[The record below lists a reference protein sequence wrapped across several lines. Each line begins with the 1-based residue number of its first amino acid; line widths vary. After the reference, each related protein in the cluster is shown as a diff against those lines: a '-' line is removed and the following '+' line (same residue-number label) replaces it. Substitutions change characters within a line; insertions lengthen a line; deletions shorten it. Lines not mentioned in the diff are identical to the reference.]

1 RSPGRVWVARTQP
14 DMPPCTTT
22 GWRYSLHRARIRE
35 TCSVVV
41 GRINACA
48 SIRDMN
54 TPGWREWTSAPSSRP
69 APSTML
75 RSCDSSCGSICRSP
89 AGWAWIG
96 SMMVASCA
104 FIAWLFYQ
112 FFCLSPGLT
121 TQHCGEPLS
130 RFLIKG
136 RWPAMAPQGERKHF
150 VPKTGIPATRVTRG
164 FGGWHGRPGAVL
176 DSNGQRHGRRLQQ
189 RINLSSGATYEYAAT
204 ASTDQRPAYP
214 LRLRIG

>member
-1 RSPGRVWVARTQP
+1 GRVWVARTQP

-41 GRINACA
+41 GRIRASA

-69 APSTML
+69 ASSTML
-75 RSCDSSCGSICRSP
+75 RSCDNSSGSICRGP

-96 SMMVASCA
+96 SMLVASCA

-112 FFCLSPGLT
+112 FLLPLPGADDAALRGT
-121 TQHCGEPLS
+121 VGSILDKRAVASDGNAGKETAF
-130 RFLIKG
+130 RAKN
-136 RWPAMAPQGERKHF
+136 RN
-150 VPKTGIPATRVTRG
+150 PATRMTRG
-164 FGGWHGRPGAVL
+164 FAGWHGRPGAVL
-176 DSNGQRHGRRLQQ
+176 DSNGQ
-189 RINLSSGATYEYAAT
+189 
-204 ASTDQRPAYP
+204 
-214 LRLRIG
+214 